1 MDIAQQIKPFTLVH
15 GDNSTSLIL
24 GACEFQ
30 QAVFDER
37 AADGFQ
43 GSGYDWASVAQV
55 FLDEEAPELRADIQF
70 DPEADMFCVYASKPQ
85 AIEAF
90 ALAFHA
96 ACSDPAHLRDLL
108 SRAELD

>member
-1 MDIAQQIKPFTLVH
+1 MSIAEQIKPFSLIRGET
-15 GDNSTSLIL
+15 SSSLIL
-24 GACEFQ
+24 NAGNFQ

-43 GSGYDWASVAQV
+43 GSGYDWASVAHV
-55 FLDEEAPELRADIQF
+55 FLDEEMPELRADIQF
-70 DPEADMFCVYASKPQ
+70 DPEADMFCVYSSNPQ

-96 ACSDPAHLRDLL
+96 ACSDANHLRDLL